1 MFRKAAAEAK
11 GSFSAFGAREALFAA
26 FFAGGFLMATWITRT
41 PAIREGL
48 GLSIAEMG
56 LVFLGLSLGSIPSLI
71 FAPVL
76 IHRAGARVMT
86 LLGEALMLFGVFLA
100 ALPLALPMPLPG
112 GVVTA
117 LGLGLVGFGSVFL
130 DIAMNVAAGVI
141 EARRGKPVLTTLH
154 ACFSFGEAVG
164 AFFGFGCVYLA
175 VSPMTHFLMAVGLMA
190 LVFLLSTLRLSEVE
204 ALVRASGEEAQK
216 KNGAVKPKLRITVGL
231 IAAVIVVFV
240 VALCEGTA
248 NDWLPI
254 LLRESMNASTS
265 FAALAFAVFASG
277 LAAVRFS
284 GTFWLMRFGKRRVL
298 MGSALLALIGLLVI
312 IFFKAPFFVMLGVV
326 FWAAGAALGFPVALS
341 AGAAMGEGDPA
352 ARMSLL
358 SSAGY
363 GAFLAGPPTLGFI
376 GEEMGLSASFGLVA
390 LLMLL
395 PVVLA
400 RRMTPAEGEVA
411 HRVLE
416 RK

>member
-1 MFRKAAAEAK
+1 MFRKAAK
-11 GSFSAFGAREALFAA
+11 GVFEVFGVREALFAA

-86 LLGEALMLFGVFLA
+86 LLGEALMLLGVFLA
-100 ALPLALPMPLPG
+100 ALPLTLPMPLPG

-117 LGLGLVGFGSVFL
+117 LGLGLVGFGSGFL

-154 ACFSFGEAVG
+154 ACFSLGEAVG

-175 VSPMTHFLMAVGLMA
+175 VSPMEHFLMAVGLMA
-190 LVFLLSTLRLSEVE
+190 LIFLLSTLRLSEVE
-204 ALVRASGEEAQK
+204 ALVRASGGETPEK
-216 KNGAVKPKLRITVGL
+216 KGAVQPKLRITGGL
-231 IAAVIVVFV
+231 ITAVIVVFV

-284 GTFWLMRFGKRRVL
+284 GTFWLPRFGRRRVL
-298 MGSALLALIGLLVI
+298 MGSAILALIGLLII
-312 IFFKAPFFVMLGVV
+312 IFFKAPLFVMLGVV

-376 GEEMGLSASFGLVA
+376 GEEMGLAASFGLVA

-400 RRMTPAEGEVA
+400 KRMTAAQGEVA
-411 HRVLE
+411 QKVLE

>member
-1 MFRKAAAEAK
+1 MFRKAAK
-11 GSFSAFGAREALFAA
+11 GVFEVFGAREALFAA

-86 LLGEALMLFGVFLA
+86 LLGEGLVLLGVLLA

-112 GVVTA
+112 GVVA
-117 LGLGLVGFGSVFL
+117 AIGLGLVGFGFVFL

-154 ACFSFGEAVG
+154 ACFSLGEAVG
-164 AFFGFGCVYLA
+164 SFFGFGCVYLA
-175 VSPMTHFLMAVGLMA
+175 VSPMTHFLIAIGLMA
-190 LVFLLSTLRLSEVE
+190 LLFLLSATRLSEVE
-204 ALVRASGEEAQK
+204 ALVRASGEK
-216 KNGAVKPKLRITVGL
+216 KTKKDDALRPKLRLNGGL

-284 GTFWLMRFGKRRVL
+284 GTFWLTRFGKRRVL
-298 MGSALLALIGLLVI
+298 MGGALLALIGLLII
-312 IFFKAPFFVMLGVV
+312 IFFKAPLFVMLGVV

-376 GEEMGLSASFGLVA
+376 GEEMGLAASFGLVA

-400 RRMTPAEGEVA
+400 KRMTPAQGEVA
-411 HRVLE
+411 QKVLE

>member
-1 MFRKAAAEAK
+1 MRKP
-11 GSFSAFGAREALFAA
+11 F
-26 FFAGGFLMATWITRT
+26 THHD
-41 PAIREGL
+41 
-48 GLSIAEMG
+48 
-56 LVFLGLSLGSIPSLI
+56 FLGLSLGSIPSLI

-76 IHRAGARVMT
+76 IHRAGARMMT
-86 LLGEALMLFGVFLA
+86 LLGEGLVLLGVLLA

-112 GVVTA
+112 GVVA
-117 LGLGLVGFGSVFL
+117 AIGLGLVGFGFVFL

-154 ACFSFGEAVG
+154 ACFSLGEAVG
-164 AFFGFGCVYLA
+164 SFFGFGCVYLA
-175 VSPMTHFLMAVGLMA
+175 VSPMTHFLIAIGLMA
-190 LVFLLSTLRLSEVE
+190 LLFLLSATRLSEVE
-204 ALVRASGEEAQK
+204 ALVRASGEK
-216 KNGAVKPKLRITVGL
+216 KTKKDDALRPKLRLNGGL

-284 GTFWLMRFGKRRVL
+284 GTFWLTRFGRRRVL
-298 MGSALLALIGLLVI
+298 MGSAILALIGLLII
-312 IFFKAPFFVMLGVV
+312 IFFKAPLFVMLGVV

-376 GEEMGLSASFGLVA
+376 GEEMGLAASFGLVA

-400 RRMTPAEGEVA
+400 KRMTAAQGEVA
-411 HRVLE
+411 QKVLE

>member
-1 MFRKAAAEAK
+1 MFRKAAK
-11 GSFSAFGAREALFAA
+11 GSFGSFSAREALFAA

-76 IHRAGARVMT
+76 IHRAGARLMT
-86 LLGEALMLFGVFLA
+86 LLGAALMLLGVFLA

-190 LVFLLSTLRLSEVE
+190 LVFLLSTLRLNEVE
-204 ALVRASGEEAQK
+204 ALVRASGEEAEK
-216 KNGAVKPKLRITVGL
+216 KTGALKPKLRITGSL

-312 IFFKAPFFVMLGVV
+312 IFFKAPLFVMLGVV

-395 PVVLA
+395 PVLLA

>member
-1 MFRKAAAEAK
+1 MFRKAAK
-11 GSFSAFGAREALFAA
+11 GSFGSFSAREALFAA

-141 EARRGKPVLTTLH
+141 ESRRGKPVLTTLH
-154 ACFSFGEAVG
+154 ACFSLGEAVG
-164 AFFGFGCVYLA
+164 AFFGFGCVYLEI
-175 VSPMTHFLMAVGLMA
+175 SPMEHFLIAVGLMA
-190 LVFLLSTLRLSEVE
+190 LLFLLSTLRLSEVE

-216 KNGAVKPKLRITVGL
+216 KNGAVKPKLRLTGSL

-312 IFFKAPFFVMLGVV
+312 IFFKVPVFVMLGVV
-326 FWAAGAALGFPVALS
+326 CWAAGAALGFPVALS

-395 PVVLA
+395 PVLLA

>member
-1 MFRKAAAEAK
+1 MFRKAAK
-11 GSFSAFGAREALFAA
+11 GVFEVFGAREALFAA

-86 LLGEALMLFGVFLA
+86 LLGEALMLLGVFLA
-100 ALPLALPMPLPG
+100 ALPLTLPMPLPG

-117 LGLGLVGFGSVFL
+117 LGLGLVGFGSGFL

-154 ACFSFGEAVG
+154 ACFSLGEAVG

-175 VSPMTHFLMAVGLMA
+175 VSPMEHFLMAVGLMA
-190 LVFLLSTLRLSEVE
+190 LIFLLSTLRLSEVE
-204 ALVRASGEEAQK
+204 ALVRASGGETPEK
-216 KNGAVKPKLRITVGL
+216 KGAVQPKLRITGGL
-231 IAAVIVVFV
+231 ITAVIVVFV

-284 GTFWLMRFGKRRVL
+284 GTFWLTRFGRRRVL
-298 MGSALLALIGLLVI
+298 MGSAILALIGLLII
-312 IFFKAPFFVMLGVV
+312 IFFKAPLFVMLGVV

-376 GEEMGLSASFGLVA
+376 GEEMGLAASFGLVA

-400 RRMTPAEGEVA
+400 KRMTAAQGEVA
-411 HRVLE
+411 QKVLE

>member
-1 MFRKAAAEAK
+1 MFRKAAK
-11 GSFSAFGAREALFAA
+11 GSFGSFSAREALFAA
-26 FFAGGFLMATWITRT
+26 FFEGGFLMATWITRT

-141 EARRGKPVLTTLH
+141 ESRRGKPVLTTLH
-154 ACFSFGEAVG
+154 ACFSLGEAVG
-164 AFFGFGCVYLA
+164 AFFGFGCVYLEI
-175 VSPMTHFLMAVGLMA
+175 SPMEHFLIAVGLMA
-190 LVFLLSTLRLSEVE
+190 LLFLLSTLRLSEVE

-216 KNGAVKPKLRITVGL
+216 KNGAVKPKLRLTGGL

-312 IFFKAPFFVMLGVV
+312 IFFKVPVFVMLGVV

-376 GEEMGLSASFGLVA
+376 GEEMGLAASFGLVA

-400 RRMTPAEGEVA
+400 KRMTPAQGEVA
-411 HRVLE
+411 QKVLE

>member
-1 MFRKAAAEAK
+1 MFRKAAK
-11 GSFSAFGAREALFAA
+11 GVFEVFGAREALFAA

-86 LLGEALMLFGVFLA
+86 LLGEALMLLGVFLA
-100 ALPLALPMPLPG
+100 ALPLTLPMPLPG

-117 LGLGLVGFGSVFL
+117 LGLGLVGFGSGFL

-154 ACFSFGEAVG
+154 ACFSLGEAVG

-175 VSPMTHFLMAVGLMA
+175 VSPMEHFLMAVGLMA
-190 LVFLLSTLRLSEVE
+190 LIFLLSTLRLSEVE
-204 ALVRASGEEAQK
+204 ALVRASGGETPEK
-216 KNGAVKPKLRITVGL
+216 KGAVQPKLRITGGL
-231 IAAVIVVFV
+231 ITAVIVVFV

-284 GTFWLMRFGKRRVL
+284 GTFWLTRFGRRRVL
-298 MGSALLALIGLLVI
+298 MGSAILALIRLLII
-312 IFFKAPFFVMLGVV
+312 IFFKAPLFVMLGVV

-376 GEEMGLSASFGLVA
+376 GEEMGLAASFGLVA

-400 RRMTPAEGEVA
+400 KRMTAAQGEVA
-411 HRVLE
+411 QKVLE

>member
-1 MFRKAAAEAK
+1 MFRKAAK
-11 GSFSAFGAREALFAA
+11 GSFGSFSAREALFAA

-141 EARRGKPVLTTLH
+141 ESRRGKPVLTTLH
-154 ACFSFGEAVG
+154 ACFSLGEAVG
-164 AFFGFGCVYLA
+164 AFFGFGCVYLEI
-175 VSPMTHFLMAVGLMA
+175 SPMEHFLIAVGLMA
-190 LVFLLSTLRLSEVE
+190 LLFLLSTLRLSEVE

-216 KNGAVKPKLRITVGL
+216 KNGAVKPKLRLTGGL

-312 IFFKAPFFVMLGVV
+312 IFFKVPVFVMLGVV
-326 FWAAGAALGFPVALS
+326 CWAAGAALGFPVALS

-395 PVVLA
+395 PVLLA

>member
-1 MFRKAAAEAK
+1 MFRKAAK
-11 GSFSAFGAREALFAA
+11 GVFEVFGAREALFAA

-86 LLGEALMLFGVFLA
+86 LLGEALMLLGVFLA
-100 ALPLALPMPLPG
+100 ALPLTLPMPLPG

-117 LGLGLVGFGSVFL
+117 LGLGLVGFGSGFL

-154 ACFSFGEAVG
+154 ACFSLGEAVG

-175 VSPMTHFLMAVGLMA
+175 VSPMEHFLMAVGIMA
-190 LVFLLSTLRLSEVE
+190 LIFLLSTLRLSEVE
-204 ALVRASGEEAQK
+204 ALVRASGGETPEK
-216 KNGAVKPKLRITVGL
+216 KGAVQPKLRITGGL
-231 IAAVIVVFV
+231 ITAVIVVFV

-284 GTFWLMRFGKRRVL
+284 GTFWLTRFGRRRVL
-298 MGSALLALIGLLVI
+298 MGSAILALIGLLII
-312 IFFKAPFFVMLGVV
+312 IFFKAPLFVMLGVV

-376 GEEMGLSASFGLVA
+376 GEEMGLAASFGLVA

-400 RRMTPAEGEVA
+400 KRMTAAQGEVA
-411 HRVLE
+411 QKVLE

>member
-1 MFRKAAAEAK
+1 MFRKAAK
-11 GSFSAFGAREALFAA
+11 GSFGSFSAREALFAA

-76 IHRAGARVMT
+76 IHRAGARLMT
-86 LLGEALMLFGVFLA
+86 LLGEALMLLGVFLA

-190 LVFLLSTLRLSEVE
+190 LVFLLSTLRLNEVE
-204 ALVRASGEEAQK
+204 ALVRASGEEAEK
-216 KNGAVKPKLRITVGL
+216 KTGALKPKLRITGSL

-312 IFFKAPFFVMLGVV
+312 IFFKAPLFVMLGVV
-326 FWAAGAALGFPVALS
+326 FWAAGAALGFIRARS
-341 AGAAMGEGDPA
+341 ATHAAPGASREAHD
-352 ARMSLL
+352 
-358 SSAGY
+358 AG
-363 GAFLAGPPTLGFI
+363 
-376 GEEMGLSASFGLVA
+376 
-390 LLMLL
+390 
-395 PVVLA
+395 
-400 RRMTPAEGEVA
+400 
-411 HRVLE
+411 
-416 RK
+416 

>member
-1 MFRKAAAEAK
+1 
-11 GSFSAFGAREALFAA
+11 
-26 FFAGGFLMATWITRT
+26 
-41 PAIREGL
+41 
-48 GLSIAEMG
+48 
-56 LVFLGLSLGSIPSLI
+56 
-71 FAPVL
+71 
-76 IHRAGARVMT
+76 
-86 LLGEALMLFGVFLA
+86 
-100 ALPLALPMPLPG
+100 
-112 GVVTA
+112 
-117 LGLGLVGFGSVFL
+117 
-130 DIAMNVAAGVI
+130 
-141 EARRGKPVLTTLH
+141 
-154 ACFSFGEAVG
+154 
-164 AFFGFGCVYLA
+164 
-175 VSPMTHFLMAVGLMA
+175 MAVGLMA

-204 ALVRASGEEAQK
+204 ALVRASGEEVQK

-358 SSAGY
+358 S
-363 GAFLAGPPTLGFI
+363 GPPTLGFI

>member
-1 MFRKAAAEAK
+1 MFRKAAK
-11 GSFSAFGAREALFAA
+11 GSFGSFSAREALFAA

-76 IHRAGARVMT
+76 IHRAGARLMT
-86 LLGEALMLFGVFLA
+86 LLGE

-112 GVVTA
+112 GVVTV

-190 LVFLLSTLRLSEVE
+190 LVFLLSTLRLNEVE
-204 ALVRASGEEAQK
+204 ALVRASGEEAEK
-216 KNGAVKPKLRITVGL
+216 KTGALKPKLRITGSL

-312 IFFKAPFFVMLGVV
+312 IFFKAPLFVMLGVV

-395 PVVLA
+395 PVLLA

>member
-1 MFRKAAAEAK
+1 MFRKAAK
-11 GSFSAFGAREALFAA
+11 GSFGSFSAREALFAA

-86 LLGEALMLFGVFLA
+86 LLGEVLMLLGVFFA

-117 LGLGLVGFGSVFL
+117 FGLGLVGFGSVFL

-154 ACFSFGEAVG
+154 ACFSLGEAVG

-175 VSPMTHFLMAVGLMA
+175 VSPMTHFLMALGLMA
-190 LVFLLSTLRLSEVE
+190 LVFLLSTLRLGEVE

-216 KNGAVKPKLRITVGL
+216 KTGAAKPKLRITGGL
-231 IAAVIVVFV
+231 ITAVIVVFV

-277 LAAVRFS
+277 LAVVRFS
-284 GTFWLMRFGKRRVL
+284 GTFWLRRFGKRRVL
-298 MGSALLALIGLLVI
+298 MGSALLALIGLTVI
-312 IFFKAPFFVMLGVV
+312 IFFKAPLFVMLGVV

-376 GEEMGLSASFGLVA
+376 GEGMGLSASFGLVA

-395 PVVLA
+395 PVLLA

-411 HRVLE
+411 RRVLE
-416 RK
+416 RE

>member
-1 MFRKAAAEAK
+1 MFRKAAK
-11 GSFSAFGAREALFAA
+11 GSFGSFSAREALFAA

-100 ALPLALPMPLPG
+100 ALPLALPLPLPG

-141 EARRGKPVLTTLH
+141 ESRRGKPVLTTLH
-154 ACFSFGEAVG
+154 ACFSLGEAVG

-190 LVFLLSTLRLSEVE
+190 LLFLLSTLRLSEVE

-216 KNGAVKPKLRITVGL
+216 KNGAVKPKLRITGGL

-277 LAAVRFS
+277 LAAVRFPEPS
-284 GTFWLMRFGKRRVL
+284 GSCAS
-298 MGSALLALIGLLVI
+298 GSGAFSWG
-312 IFFKAPFFVMLGVV
+312 APFWRSSAFSSL
-326 FWAAGAALGFPVALS
+326 FSLRPRFSSCWA
-341 AGAAMGEGDPA
+341 
-352 ARMSLL
+352 
-358 SSAGY
+358 SSAGPQ
-363 GAFLAGPPTLGFI
+363 ARR
-376 GEEMGLSASFGLVA
+376 SASPL
-390 LLMLL
+390 
-395 PVVLA
+395 
-400 RRMTPAEGEVA
+400 RSQ
-411 HRVLE
+411 RVLQWA
-416 RK
+416 RATRQHG

>member
-1 MFRKAAAEAK
+1 MFRKAAK
-11 GSFSAFGAREALFAA
+11 GSFGSFSAREALFAA

-76 IHRAGARVMT
+76 IHRAGARLMT
-86 LLGEALMLFGVFLA
+86 LLGEALMLLGVFLA

-190 LVFLLSTLRLSEVE
+190 LVFLLSTLRLNEVE
-204 ALVRASGEEAQK
+204 ALVRASGEEAEK
-216 KNGAVKPKLRITVGL
+216 KTGALKPKLRITGSL

-298 MGSALLALIGLLVI
+298 MGSAHRASRHYFLQGTALRHAGRRFLGRRRGARLPGCAFCGCRNGRRGPRSPDEPSFERGVRRISRG
-312 IFFKAPFFVMLGVV
+312 APDPRLHRRGN
-326 FWAAGAALGFPVALS
+326 GALGFIRARS
-341 AGAAMGEGDPA
+341 ATHAAPGASREAHD
-352 ARMSLL
+352 
-358 SSAGY
+358 AG
-363 GAFLAGPPTLGFI
+363 
-376 GEEMGLSASFGLVA
+376 
-390 LLMLL
+390 
-395 PVVLA
+395 
-400 RRMTPAEGEVA
+400 
-411 HRVLE
+411 
-416 RK
+416 

>member
-1 MFRKAAAEAK
+1 MFRKAAK
-11 GSFSAFGAREALFAA
+11 GSFGSFSAREALFAA

-76 IHRAGARVMT
+76 IHRAGARLMT
-86 LLGEALMLFGVFLA
+86 LLGEALMLLGVFLA

-154 ACFSFGEAVG
+154 ACFSFG
-164 AFFGFGCVYLA
+164 CVYLA

-190 LVFLLSTLRLSEVE
+190 LVFLLSTLRLNEVE
-204 ALVRASGEEAQK
+204 ALVRASGEEAEK
-216 KNGAVKPKLRITVGL
+216 KTGALKPKLRITGSL

-312 IFFKAPFFVMLGVV
+312 IFFKAPLFVMLGVV

-395 PVVLA
+395 PVLLA

>member
-1 MFRKAAAEAK
+1 
-11 GSFSAFGAREALFAA
+11 
-26 FFAGGFLMATWITRT
+26 
-41 PAIREGL
+41 
-48 GLSIAEMG
+48 
-56 LVFLGLSLGSIPSLI
+56 
-71 FAPVL
+71 
-76 IHRAGARVMT
+76 MT

-100 ALPLALPMPLPG
+100 ALPLALPLPLPG

-117 LGLGLVGFGSVFL
+117 LGLGLAGFGSVFL

-154 ACFSFGEAVG
+154 ACFSLGEAVG

-175 VSPMTHFLMAVGLMA
+175 VSPMAPFLMAVGLMA
-190 LVFLLSTLRLSEVE
+190 LLFLLSTLRLSEVE

-216 KNGAVKPKLRITVGL
+216 KNGAVKTKLRITGGL

-248 NDWLPI
+248 NDRLPI

-265 FAALAFAVFASG
+265 FAALAFAFFASG

-312 IFFKAPFFVMLGVV
+312 IFFKAPVFVMLGVV

-341 AGAAMGEGDPA
+341 AGAAM
-352 ARMSLL
+352 AR
-358 SSAGY
+358 APRQPG
-363 GAFLAGPPTLGFI
+363 
-376 GEEMGLSASFGLVA
+376 
-390 LLMLL
+390 
-395 PVVLA
+395 
-400 RRMTPAEGEVA
+400 
-411 HRVLE
+411 
-416 RK
+416 

>member
-1 MFRKAAAEAK
+1 MFRKAAK
-11 GSFSAFGAREALFAA
+11 GSFGSFSAREALFAA

-141 EARRGKPVLTTLH
+141 ESRRGKPVLTTLH
-154 ACFSFGEAVG
+154 ACFSLGEAVG
-164 AFFGFGCVYLA
+164 AFFGFGCVYLEI
-175 VSPMTHFLMAVGLMA
+175 SPMEHFLIAVGLMA
-190 LVFLLSTLRLSEVE
+190 LLFLLSTLRLSEVE

-216 KNGAVKPKLRITVGL
+216 KNGAVKPKLRLTGGL

-265 FAALAFAVFASG
+265 FAALAFAVFASA

-312 IFFKAPFFVMLGVV
+312 IFFKVPVFVMLGVV
-326 FWAAGAALGFPVALS
+326 CWAAGAALGFPVALS

-395 PVVLA
+395 PVLLA

>member
-141 EARRGKPVLTTLH
+141 EARRG
-154 ACFSFGEAVG
+154 
-164 AFFGFGCVYLA
+164 
-175 VSPMTHFLMAVGLMA
+175 
-190 LVFLLSTLRLSEVE
+190 
-204 ALVRASGEEAQK
+204 
-216 KNGAVKPKLRITVGL
+216 
-231 IAAVIVVFV
+231 
-240 VALCEGTA
+240 
-248 NDWLPI
+248 
-254 LLRESMNASTS
+254 
-265 FAALAFAVFASG
+265 
-277 LAAVRFS
+277 
-284 GTFWLMRFGKRRVL
+284 
-298 MGSALLALIGLLVI
+298 
-312 IFFKAPFFVMLGVV
+312 
-326 FWAAGAALGFPVALS
+326 
-341 AGAAMGEGDPA
+341 
-352 ARMSLL
+352 
-358 SSAGY
+358 
-363 GAFLAGPPTLGFI
+363 
-376 GEEMGLSASFGLVA
+376 
-390 LLMLL
+390 
-395 PVVLA
+395 
-400 RRMTPAEGEVA
+400 
-411 HRVLE
+411 
-416 RK
+416 

>member
-1 MFRKAAAEAK
+1 MFRKAAK
-11 GSFSAFGAREALFAA
+11 GSFGSFSAREALFAA

-141 EARRGKPVLTTLH
+141 ESRRGKPVLTTLH
-154 ACFSFGEAVG
+154 ACFSLGEAVG
-164 AFFGFGCVYLA
+164 AFFGFGCVYLEI
-175 VSPMTHFLMAVGLMA
+175 SPMEHFLIAVGLMA
-190 LVFLLSTLRLSEVE
+190 LLFLLSTLRLSEVE

-216 KNGAVKPKLRITVGL
+216 KNGAVKPKLRLTGGL

-312 IFFKAPFFVMLGVV
+312 IFFKVPFFVMLGVV
-326 FWAAGAALGFPVALS
+326 CWAAGAALGFPVALS
-341 AGAAMGEGDPA
+341 AGAAMDEGDPA

-395 PVVLA
+395 PVLLA

>member
-1 MFRKAAAEAK
+1 MSRKAAAEAK
-11 GSFSAFGAREALFAA
+11 GSFSAFGTREALFAS

-100 ALPLALPMPLPG
+100 ALPLALPLPLPG
-112 GVVTA
+112 GLVTA
-117 LGLGLVGFGSVFL
+117 LGLGLAGFGSVFL

-154 ACFSFGEAVG
+154 ACFSLGEAVG

-175 VSPMTHFLMAVGLMA
+175 VSPMAPFLMAVGLMA
-190 LVFLLSTLRLSEVE
+190 LLFLLSTLRLSEVE

-216 KNGAVKPKLRITVGL
+216 KNGAVKTKLRITGGL

-265 FAALAFAVFASG
+265 FAALAFAFFASG

-298 MGSALLALIGLLVI
+298 MGSALLVLIGLLVI
-312 IFFKAPFFVMLGVV
+312 IFFKVPLFVMLGVV

-341 AGAAMGEGDPA
+341 AGAAM
-352 ARMSLL
+352 AR
-358 SSAGY
+358 APRQPG
-363 GAFLAGPPTLGFI
+363 
-376 GEEMGLSASFGLVA
+376 
-390 LLMLL
+390 
-395 PVVLA
+395 
-400 RRMTPAEGEVA
+400 
-411 HRVLE
+411 
-416 RK
+416 